1 LGGILS
7 NTRVHELAKELKISA
22 SALRKTLADLGI
34 VVKSHMSLLDE
45 DVTTKIRAMFNDQ
58 ISANKK
64 HDKDEA
70 QRQLKAQEEKARE
83 QKKEIDEK
91 KAIALQ
97 AEKEVKAQKAEQD
110 AKAKKA
116 EQEAQAKKAEIKAPE
131 QKNDNQDSAVIEK
144 KEDAKKSDRFA
155 SGEKRGRDQVIDR
168 THKKHDFK
176 HDSKKENTSHS
187 KPKSEPAKQM
197 IPLAS
202 TESILA
208 QLKKKSQPATTDS
221 YYHADNVEERKV
233 TQQKNNPADNR
244 DRRPGGYRGDNR
256 PPQQNR
262 ENRDNR
268 DRNAPSTYR
277 GNSDN
282 RRPFNKDGGRPSIDK
297 KPGFAGKDGGGRSFD
312 PRKKD
317 SHSIKSTVIDSSLA
331 PNAELA
337 KKAEIAK
344 KFGKNKKS
352 SKDFGDTSRHL
363 QNKIKSAKKRDKYT
377 DIPVELDE
385 SQISKNIK
393 MTLKK
398 TKKVK
403 KYHKEAQ
410 QVRITD
416 DGKVRIS
423 EFTSV
428 SELAN
433 ILGVASTEIITKFF
447 ALGQMV
453 TINQRLDRDSLE
465 LMCAEFEVEYEF
477 EDEVG
482 DEIIY
487 KDPEVFEDAEE
498 VERPPIVTI
507 MGHVDHGKTSILD
520 YIRHENVVAGESGGI
535 TQHIG
540 AYQIA
545 YNDRKITFLDTP
557 GHEAFSAMRA
567 RGANVTDIAVIVVA
581 ATDGVM
587 PQTVEAIDHARASG
601 VTLII
606 AINKVDLP
614 NINIDKTIS
623 QLLERGI
630 YLEGYGGDVLWT
642 KCSAQTGQG
651 INDLLDLILLTN
663 DMEEYKAKVGVPGEG
678 IVIESEKD
686 ASMGTIITVLLR
698 QGTIKKGDSI
708 ICGSTYGKVRKLE
721 DERGKELKVINAS
734 DVARLYGLNDVP
746 KAGDILN
753 VVDSDKI
760 AKNISS
766 ERTIIRRERENFQNK
781 ASLHNIFDRIKE
793 NETLTIDLIVKADTD
808 GSVEALCDS
817 FEKLSTDQ
825 VKVQIIRKSVGGINE
840 ADVSLAS
847 ASNAIIL
854 GFHVRTN
861 GKAQKQ
867 AESDGVEIKLYH
879 IIYDAIEDLRSA
891 MEGMLAPKIVE
902 KATGSA
908 RVKEVFKIKK
918 VGNIAGCAVESG
930 YIQNSGKAR
939 IFRNDVML
947 YEGKL
952 SSLKHF
958 SNDVKTVKAGT
969 ECGIGFENF
978 NDLKEGDVIES
989 FIEVEEKQKL

>member
-1 LGGILS
+1 MS

-34 VVKSHMSLLDE
+34 IVKSHMSLLDD
-45 DVTTKIRAMFNDQ
+45 DVASKIRAMFNDQ

-64 HDKDEA
+64 HDKEDA
-70 QRQLKAQEEKARE
+70 QRQQKAQEDKARE
-83 QKKEIDEK
+83 LKKEKEKEINEKREEAIKYEKKVAPIKEKRESEDFKKVEKSTSDEK
-91 KAIALQ
+91 KG
-97 AEKEVKAQKAEQD
+97 QD
-110 AKAKKA
+110 NFKQYSPKKT
-116 EQEAQAKKAEIKAPE
+116 EP
-131 QKNDNQDSAVIEK
+131 
-144 KEDAKKSDRFA
+144 
-155 SGEKRGRDQVIDR
+155 KR
-168 THKKHDFK
+168 
-176 HDSKKENTSHS
+176 ENTSHR
-187 KPKSEPAKQM
+187 KPKEDQNKDQNKVVLP
-197 IPLAS
+197 IAS

-208 QLKKKSQPATTDS
+208 QLKKKSQPATADS

-233 TQQKNNPADNR
+233 TQQKNQASDNR
-244 DRRPGGYRGDNR
+244 DRRPN
-256 PPQQNR
+256 
-262 ENRDNR
+262 
-268 DRNAPSTYR
+268 SYR

-282 RRPFNKDGGRPSIDK
+282 RGPNQNRDRNSQSNYRGNSDNRKPFNKDGERPNFDR
-297 KPGFAGKDGGGRSFD
+297 KPGFAGKDGGRNFD
-312 PRKKD
+312 AKKRD
-317 SHSIKSTVIDSSLA
+317 SHSIKSTVVGANDSVST
-331 PNAELA
+331 ELT
-337 KKAEIAK
+337 KKADFTK

-377 DIPVELDE
+377 DIPVEMDE

-410 QVRITD
+410 QNKLPD
-416 DGKVRIS
+416 DSVVKIS

-433 ILGVASTEIITKFF
+433 MLGVAPTEIIAKFF

-453 TINQRLDRDSLE
+453 TINQRLDKDSLE
-465 LMCAEFEVEYEF
+465 LMCAEFEIEYEF

-482 DEIIY
+482 DDIIY
-487 KDPEVFEDAEE
+487 KDTEVFEDAEE
-498 VERPPIVTI
+498 VDRPPIVTI

-540 AYQIA
+540 AYQIT

-567 RGANVTDIAVIVVA
+567 RGANLTDIAVIVVA

-587 PQTVEAIDHARASG
+587 PQTIEAIDHAKASG

-606 AINKVDLP
+606 AINKIDLP
-614 NINIDKTIS
+614 NVNIDRTIS
-623 QLLERGI
+623 QLLEKGI

-642 KCSAQTGQG
+642 KCSAHTGEG
-651 INDLLDLILLTN
+651 IDDLLDLMLLTT
-663 DMEEYKAKVGVPGEG
+663 DMEEYKAKLDVPGDG

-698 QGTIKKGDSI
+698 QGSLKKGDSI

-721 DERGKELKVINAS
+721 DERGKELKKLGAS

-753 VVDSDKI
+753 VVESDKI
-760 AKNISS
+760 AKSISS

-817 FEKLSTDQ
+817 FEKLSTDK

-840 ADVSLAS
+840 ADISLAS
-847 ASNAIIL
+847 ASNAIII

-867 AESDGVEIKLYH
+867 ADLDGVEIKLYH
-879 IIYDAIEDLRSA
+879 IIYDAIEELRSA
-891 MEGMLAPKIVE
+891 MEGMLAPKLVE
-902 KATGSA
+902 KSTGSA

-918 VGNIAGCAVESG
+918 VGNIAGCAVETG
-930 YIQNSGKAR
+930 YIENSGKAR
-939 IFRNDVML
+939 IYRNDVML

-958 SNDVKTVKAGT
+958 SNDVKVVRAGT
-969 ECGIGFENF
+969 ECGIGFENY

-989 FIEVEEKQKL
+989 YIEVEEKQKL

>member
-1 LGGILS
+1 MS

-70 QRQLKAQEEKARE
+70 QRLQKAQEDKARE
-83 QKKEIDEK
+83 HKKDIDEK
-91 KAIALQ
+91 KAAELKAAELKAAELK
-97 AEKEVKAQKAEQD
+97 AEK
-110 AKAKKA
+110 
-116 EQEAQAKKAEIKAPE
+116 QEALAKE
-131 QKNDNQDSAVIEK
+131 EK
-144 KEDAKKSDRFA
+144 KERESVKKSEKLT
-155 SGEKRGRDQVIDR
+155 SNEKRSKDQQVDRPHRKRDPKKE
-168 THKKHDFK
+168 THSSTKAKE
-176 HDSKKENTSHS
+176 DSKKIVL
-187 KPKSEPAKQM
+187 P
-197 IPLAS
+197 IAS

-233 TQQKNNPADNR
+233 TQQKSNTNDNR
-244 DRRPGGYRGDNR
+244 DRRSGGYRKDNR
-256 PPQQNR
+256 GTNQ
-262 ENRDNR
+262 NR
-268 DRNAPSTYR
+268 DRGSQGNYR
-277 GNSDN
+277 GNSDYK
-282 RRPFNKDGGRPSIDK
+282 RPYSKDGGRPSYDK
-297 KPGFAGKDGGGRSFD
+297 KPGFAGKDGGRSFD
-312 PRKKD
+312 ARKKD
-317 SHSIKSTVIDSSLA
+317 AHSIKSTIIDSSIS
-331 PNAELA
+331 PSAELA
-337 KKAEIAK
+337 KKAEAAK

-410 QVRITD
+410 QHKLPEDSVV
-416 DGKVRIS
+416 KIS

-433 ILGVASTEIITKFF
+433 ILGVAPTDIIAKFF

-453 TINQRLDRDSLE
+453 TINQRLDHDSLE
-465 LMCAEFEVEYEF
+465 LMCAEFDIEYEF
-477 EDEVG
+477 EDDVAE
-482 DEIIY
+482 EIIY
-487 KDPEVFEDAEE
+487 KDTDVFEDAEE
-498 VERPPIVTI
+498 IDRPPIVTI

-540 AYQIA
+540 AYQIT

-567 RGANVTDIAVIVVA
+567 RGANVTDIVVIVVA

-587 PQTVEAIDHARASG
+587 PQTIEAIDHAKASG
-601 VTLII
+601 VTIII

-614 NINIDKTIS
+614 NVNVDKTIS
-623 QLLERGI
+623 QLLEKGI

-642 KCSAQTGQG
+642 KCSAHTGQG
-651 INDLLDLILLTN
+651 INDLLDLILLTA
-663 DMEEYKAKVGVPGEG
+663 DVEEYKSKIDVPGDG
-678 IVIESEKD
+678 IVIESQKD
-686 ASMGTIITVLLR
+686 ASMGTIITLLLR
-698 QGTIKKGDSI
+698 QGSVKKGDSI

-721 DERGKELKVINAS
+721 DERGKELKELGPS

-753 VVDSDKI
+753 VVESDKI

-766 ERTIIRRERENFQNK
+766 ERTIIRRDRENFQNK

-793 NETLTIDLIVKADTD
+793 NETLTIDLIVKGDTD

-817 FEKLSTDQ
+817 FEKLSTEKI
-825 VKVQIIRKSVGGINE
+825 KVQIIRKAVGGINE

-861 GKAQKQ
+861 GKAQRQ
-867 AESDGVEIKLYH
+867 AELENVEIKLYN

-891 MEGMLAPKIVE
+891 MEGMLEPNLVE

-908 RVKEVFKIKK
+908 RVKEVFKVKK
-918 VGNIAGCAVESG
+918 VGNIAGCAVETG
-930 YIQNSGKAR
+930 FIQNTGKAR
-939 IFRNDVML
+939 IYRNDVML

-958 SNDVKTVKAGT
+958 ANDVKIVKAGT

>member
-1 LGGILS
+1 MS

-45 DVTTKIRAMFNDQ
+45 DVATKIRAMFNDQ
-58 ISANKK
+58 LSANKK
-64 HDKDEA
+64 HDKEDA
-70 QRQLKAQEEKARE
+70 QRQQKAQEDKARE
-83 QKKEIDEK
+83 KKKEIDEK
-91 KAIALQ
+91 R
-97 AEKEVKAQKAEQD
+97 AEA
-110 AKAKKA
+110 AKAKKKESSDNEKKVRTEKKKTDELSA
-116 EQEAQAKKAEIKAPE
+116 NRKKGEDNAKSRPSHKHET
-131 QKNDNQDSAVIEK
+131 KNDSSTQRK
-144 KEDAKKSDRFA
+144 P
-155 SGEKRGRDQVIDR
+155 
-168 THKKHDFK
+168 
-176 HDSKKENTSHS
+176 KENT
-187 KPKSEPAKQM
+187 KTNA

-202 TESILA
+202 TESVLA

-221 YYHADNVEERKV
+221 YYHSDNVEERKA
-233 TQQKNNPADNR
+233 TQQKAPSYQNR
-244 DRRPGGYRGDNR
+244 DRKPGGYRSNDN
-256 PPQQNR
+256 Q
-262 ENRDNR
+262 NR
-268 DRNAPSTYR
+268 DRNPRGNYR
-277 GNSDN
+277 GGAGGGDK
-282 RRPFNKDGGRPSIDK
+282 RPFNKDGARPNFDK
-297 KPGFAGKDGGGRSFD
+297 KPGFGGKDGGRNFD
-312 PRKKD
+312 PKKRD
-317 SHSIKSTVIDSSLA
+317 SHNIKSTIIGSNAA
-331 PNAELA
+331 PTTDLA
-337 KKAEIAK
+337 KKAEISK

-410 QVRITD
+410 QSKIPENSLV
-416 DGKVRIS
+416 KLS

-433 ILGVASTEIITKFF
+433 IIGVAPTDIIAKFF

-465 LMCAEFEVEYEF
+465 LMCAEFNIEYEF
-477 EDEVG
+477 EDEAV
-482 DEIIY
+482 DDIIY
-487 KDPEVFEDAEE
+487 KDTEVFDDAEE
-498 VERPPIVTI
+498 VDRPPIVTI

-540 AYQIA
+540 AYQIT
-545 YNDRKITFLDTP
+545 YNDKKITFLDTP

-587 PQTVEAIDHARASG
+587 PQTVEAIDHAKASG

-614 NINIDKTIS
+614 NVNVDKTIS
-623 QLLERGI
+623 QLLEKGI

-642 KCSAQTGQG
+642 KCSAHTGEG
-651 INDLLDLILLTN
+651 INDLLDLMLLTTEI
-663 DMEEYKAKVGVPGEG
+663 EEYKAKVDVPGEG

-686 ASMGTIITVLLR
+686 ASVGTIITVLLR
-698 QGTIKKGDSI
+698 QGSIKKGDSI

-721 DERGKELKVINAS
+721 DERGKELKSLGAS

-753 VVDSDKI
+753 VVESDKI

-793 NETLTIDLIVKADTD
+793 NEILSLDLIVKADTD

-847 ASNAIIL
+847 ASNAIIF

-861 GKAQKQ
+861 GKAEKQ
-867 AESDGVEIKLYH
+867 AENEGVEIKLYH

-891 MEGMLAPKIVE
+891 MEGMLAPKLVE

-918 VGNIAGCAVESG
+918 VGNIAGCAVEKG
-930 YIQNSGKAR
+930 YIENSGKAR
-939 IFRNDVML
+939 IYRNDVML

-958 SNDVKTVKAGT
+958 ANDVKVVKAGT
-969 ECGIGFENF
+969 ECGIGFENY

-989 FIEVEEKQKL
+989 YIEVEEKQKL

>member
-1 LGGILS
+1 MS

-22 SALRKTLADLGI
+22 SALKKTLADLGI
-34 VVKSHMSLLDE
+34 IVKSHMSLLDE
-45 DVTTKIRAMFNDQ
+45 DVANKIRSMFNAQ

-64 HDKDEA
+64 HDKEDA

-83 QKKEIDEK
+83 KKKELEEQRANAVKTAKKEEIVKEEKDEAK
-91 KAIALQ
+91 RS
-97 AEKEVKAQKAEQD
+97 ERPS
-110 AKAKKA
+110 KAKSDTENHARPRVNHPK
-116 EQEAQAKKAEIKAPE
+116 EQ
-131 QKNDNQDSAVIEK
+131 N
-144 KEDAKKSDRFA
+144 
-155 SGEKRGRDQVIDR
+155 
-168 THKKHDFK
+168 
-176 HDSKKENTSHS
+176 KENTSPKNS
-187 KPKSEPAKQM
+187 KDETKTKTTA
-197 IPLAS
+197 IPITS
-202 TESILA
+202 TASILA
-208 QLKKKSQPATTDS
+208 QLKKKSQPATADS
-221 YYHADNVEERKV
+221 YYHADNVEERKAN
-233 TQQKNNPADNR
+233 QQKNNDNR
-244 DRRPGGYRGDNR
+244 DRRSNYRGDK
-256 PPQQNR
+256 QN
-262 ENRDNR
+262 N
-268 DRNAPSTYR
+268 DRR
-277 GNSDN
+277 K
-282 RRPFNKDGGRPSIDK
+282 PFNKDGGRPSFDK
-297 KPGFAGKDGGGRSFD
+297 KPGFAGKDGGRKFD
-312 PRKKD
+312 PKKRD
-317 SHSIKSTVIDSSLA
+317 SHNIKSTVIAPSIASTDDLA
-331 PNAELA
+331 NKP
-337 KKAEIAK
+337 EISK
-344 KFGKNKKS
+344 KFGKSKKS

-377 DIPVELDE
+377 SIPTELDE

-403 KYHKEAQ
+403 KYHKEVKQKLPEDA
-410 QVRITD
+410 VVKIT
-416 DGKVRIS
+416 

-433 ILGVASTEIITKFF
+433 ILGVAATDIIAKFF
-447 ALGQMV
+447 GLGQMV

-465 LMCAEFEVEYEF
+465 LMCTEFGIDYEF

-482 DEIIY
+482 EEIIY
-487 KDPEVFEDAEE
+487 KDAEVFQDAEE

-520 YIRHENVVAGESGGI
+520 YIRNENVVAGESGGI

-540 AYQIA
+540 AYQIS

-587 PQTVEAIDHARASG
+587 PQTIEAIDHAKASG

-606 AINKVDLP
+606 AINKIDLP
-614 NINIDKTIS
+614 SVNIDKTIS
-623 QLLERGI
+623 QLLEKGI

-642 KCSAQTGQG
+642 KCSAHTGEG
-651 INDLLDLILLTN
+651 INDLLDLMLLTS
-663 DMEEYKAKVGVPGEG
+663 DVEEYTAKADIPGEG
-678 IVIESEKD
+678 IVIEAEKD

-698 QGTIKKGDSI
+698 QGSIKKGDSI

-721 DERGKELKVINAS
+721 DERGKELKKLGPS

-753 VVDSDKI
+753 VVESDKV

-817 FEKLSTDQ
+817 FEKLSTEQ
-825 VKVQIIRKSVGGINE
+825 IKVQIIRKSVGGINE

-847 ASNAIIL
+847 ASNAIII

-867 AESDGVEIKLYH
+867 AELEGVEIKLYH
-879 IIYDAIEDLRSA
+879 IIYDAIEELRSA
-891 MEGMLAPKIVE
+891 MEGMLAPKLVE
-902 KATGSA
+902 KSTGSA

-918 VGNIAGCAVESG
+918 VGNIAGCAVETG
-930 YIQNSGKAR
+930 YIENSGKAR
-939 IFRNDVML
+939 IYRNDVML

-958 SNDVKTVKAGT
+958 SNDVKVVKAGT

-989 FIEVEEKQKL
+989 YIEVEEKQKL

>member
-1 LGGILS
+1 MS
-7 NTRVHELAKELKISA
+7 NTKVHELAKELKISS

-34 VVKSHMSLLDE
+34 VVKSHMSLLDD
-45 DVTTKIRAMFNDQ
+45 DVTMKIRAMFNDQ

-64 HDKDEA
+64 HDKEDA
-70 QRQLKAQEEKARE
+70 QRQQKALEDKARE
-83 QKKEIDEK
+83 QKKTKEI
-91 KAIALQ
+91 
-97 AEKEVKAQKAEQD
+97 
-110 AKAKKA
+110 
-116 EQEAQAKKAEIKAPE
+116 
-131 QKNDNQDSAVIEK
+131 NEK
-144 KEDAKKSDRFA
+144 KEEAIRTEKKVAPVVAKERRESDY
-155 SGEKRGRDQVIDR
+155 
-168 THKKHDFK
+168 
-176 HDSKKENTSHS
+176 SKKPERVTSEEKKGQDSVKEHPVRTSEPRKDNTSPR
-187 KPKSEPAKQM
+187 KAKEEPKQEPKKTVLP
-197 IPLAS
+197 IAS

-233 TQQKNNPADNR
+233 TQQKSQSDNR
-244 DRRPGGYRGDNR
+244 ERRPGGYRNDNYRGGDNR
-256 PPQQNR
+256 GG
-262 ENRDNR
+262 DNR
-268 DRNAPSTYR
+268 GTGAPRSSQGGYR
-277 GNSDN
+277 GSSDN
-282 RRPFNKDGGRPSIDK
+282 RKPFNKDGARPPFDR
-297 KPGFAGKDGGGRSFD
+297 KPGFAGKDGGRSFD
-312 PRKKD
+312 PKKRD
-317 SHSIKSTVIDSSLA
+317 AHSIKSTVIDSSA
-331 PNAELA
+331 SATADLA
-337 KKAEIAK
+337 KKAEISK

-410 QVRITD
+410 QNKLPD
-416 DGKVRIS
+416 DSVVKIS

-433 ILGVASTEIITKFF
+433 ILGVAPTEIITKFF

-465 LMCAEFEVEYEF
+465 LMCAEFEIEYEF

-482 DEIIY
+482 EELIY
-487 KDPEVFEDAEE
+487 QDTEEFEDAEE
-498 VERPPIVTI
+498 TDRPPIVTI

-540 AYQIA
+540 AYQIT
-545 YNDRKITFLDTP
+545 YNDKKITFLDTP

-587 PQTVEAIDHARASG
+587 PQTIEAIDHAKASG

-614 NINIDKTIS
+614 GVNIDKTIS
-623 QLLERGI
+623 QLLEKGV

-642 KCSAQTGQG
+642 KCSARTGEG
-651 INDLLDLILLTN
+651 IDDLLDLMLLTS
-663 DMEEYKAKVGVPGEG
+663 DMEEYKAKCDVPGEG

-698 QGTIKKGDSI
+698 QGSLKKGDSI

-721 DERGKELKVINAS
+721 DERGKELKSIGAS

-753 VVDSDKI
+753 AVESDKI
-760 AKNISS
+760 AKSISS

-793 NETLTIDLIVKADTD
+793 NEILTLDLIVKADTD

-817 FEKLSTDQ
+817 FEKLSTEK

-847 ASNAIIL
+847 ASNAIII

-867 AESDGVEIKLYH
+867 AEIDGVEIKLYH
-879 IIYDAIEDLRSA
+879 IIYDAIEELRSA
-891 MEGMLAPKIVE
+891 MEGMLAPKLVE

-930 YIQNSGKAR
+930 YIENSGKAR
-939 IFRNDVML
+939 IYRNDVML

-958 SNDVKTVKAGT
+958 SNDAKVVRAGT
-969 ECGIGFENF
+969 ECGIGFENY

-989 FIEVEEKQKL
+989 YIEVEEKQKL

>member
-1 LGGILS
+1 MS

-22 SALRKTLADLGI
+22 SALKKTLADLGI
-34 VVKSHMSLLDE
+34 VVKSHMSLLDD
-45 DVTTKIRAMFNDQ
+45 DVATKIRAMFNDQ

-64 HDKDEA
+64 HDKEDA
-70 QRQLKAQEEKARE
+70 QRQIKAQEDKARE
-83 QKKEIDEK
+83 KKKEVEEERAKAAKAVKKDETAQVKKEKNDTKRNEKVVKDNSSLEQDTKNRPSHKKESNKDHSSTK
-91 KAIALQ
+91 KA
-97 AEKEVKAQKAEQD
+97 KEE
-110 AKAKKA
+110 
-116 EQEAQAKKAEIKAPE
+116 
-131 QKNDNQDSAVIEK
+131 
-144 KEDAKKSDRFA
+144 
-155 SGEKRGRDQVIDR
+155 
-168 THKKHDFK
+168 
-176 HDSKKENTSHS
+176 
-187 KPKSEPAKQM
+187 PKTNA
-197 IPLAS
+197 IPMAS
-202 TESILA
+202 TASILA

-221 YYHADNVEERKV
+221 YYHVDNVEERKAN
-233 TQQKNNPADNR
+233 QQKNND
-244 DRRPGGYRGDNR
+244 
-256 PPQQNR
+256 
-262 ENRDNR
+262 NRDNR
-268 DRNAPSTYR
+268 RGGYR
-277 GNSDN
+277 SDN
-282 RRPFNKDGGRPSIDK
+282 QNRDKRKPFTKDGGRPPYDK
-297 KPGFAGKDGGGRSFD
+297 KPGFAGKDGGRKFD
-312 PRKKD
+312 SKKRD
-317 SHSIKSTVIDSSLA
+317 SHNIKNSVIAPSIAPANDLA
-331 PNAELA
+331 NKP
-337 KKAEIAK
+337 EISK

-377 DIPVELDE
+377 NIPVELDE

-403 KYHKEAQ
+403 KYHKESKQ
-410 QVRITD
+410 KQLPD
-416 DGKVRIS
+416 DAIVKIS

-433 ILGVASTEIITKFF
+433 ILGVAATDIIAKFF
-447 ALGQMV
+447 GLGQMV

-465 LMCAEFEVEYEF
+465 LMCAEFGIDYEF

-482 DEIIY
+482 EEIIY
-487 KDPEVFEDAEE
+487 KDAEVFEDAEE

-520 YIRHENVVAGESGGI
+520 YIRNENVVAGESGGI

-540 AYQIA
+540 AYQIS

-587 PQTVEAIDHARASG
+587 PQTIEAIDHAKASG

-606 AINKVDLP
+606 AINKIDLP
-614 NINIDKTIS
+614 NVNIDKTIS
-623 QLLERGI
+623 QLLEKGI

-642 KCSAQTGQG
+642 KCSAHTGEG
-651 INDLLDLILLTN
+651 INDLLDLMLLTT
-663 DMEEYKAKVGVPGEG
+663 DVEEYKAKKDIPGEG

-686 ASMGTIITVLLR
+686 ASMGTIITLLLR
-698 QGTIKKGDSI
+698 QGSIKKGDSI

-721 DERGKELKVINAS
+721 DERGKELKKLGPS

-753 VVDSDKI
+753 VVESDKV

-825 VKVQIIRKSVGGINE
+825 IKVQIIRKSVGGINE

-847 ASNAIIL
+847 ASNAIII

-861 GKAQKQ
+861 GKAQKL
-867 AESDGVEIKLYH
+867 AELEGVEIKLYH
-879 IIYDAIEDLRSA
+879 IIYDAIEELRSA
-891 MEGMLAPKIVE
+891 MEGMLAPKLVE

-918 VGNIAGCAVESG
+918 VGNIAGCAVETG
-930 YIQNSGKAR
+930 YIENSGKAR
-939 IFRNDVML
+939 IYRNDVML

-958 SNDVKTVKAGT
+958 ANDVKVVKAGT

-989 FIEVEEKQKL
+989 YIEVEEKQKL

>member
-1 LGGILS
+1 MGGILS

-22 SALRKTLADLGI
+22 SALKKTLADLGI
-34 VVKSHMSLLDE
+34 VVKSHMSLLDD
-45 DVTTKIRAMFNDQ
+45 DVATKIRAMFNDQ

-64 HDKDEA
+64 HDKEDA
-70 QRQLKAQEEKARE
+70 QRQLKAQEDKARE
-83 QKKEIDEK
+83 KKKELE
-91 KAIALQ
+91 
-97 AEKEVKAQKAEQD
+97 EER
-110 AKAKKA
+110 AKASKSVSKDETA
-116 EQEAQAKKAEIKAPE
+116 PAKK
-131 QKNDNQDSAVIEK
+131 EK
-144 KEDAKKSDRFA
+144 TETKRSERAF
-155 SGEKRGRDQVIDR
+155 GEKRDNQHQNKAR
-168 THKKHDFK
+168 TSHKKESNKDH
-176 HDSKKENTSHS
+176 SSAKKT
-187 KPKSEPAKQM
+187 KDDTATAA
-197 IPLAS
+197 IPMAS
-202 TESILA
+202 TASILA
-208 QLKKKSQPATTDS
+208 QLKKKSQPATEDS
-221 YYHADNVEERKV
+221 YYHASNVEERKAN
-233 TQQKNNPADNR
+233 QQKNTDNRDKRGGYRNDNQNR
-244 DRRPGGYRGDNR
+244 DRRK
-256 PPQQNR
+256 
-262 ENRDNR
+262 
-268 DRNAPSTYR
+268 
-277 GNSDN
+277 
-282 RRPFNKDGGRPSIDK
+282 PFNKDGGRPPYDK
-297 KPGFAGKDGGGRSFD
+297 KPGFAGKDGGRKFD
-312 PRKKD
+312 TKKRD
-317 SHSIKSTVIDSSLA
+317 SHSIKSSVIA
-331 PNAELA
+331 PGIAPADDLA
-337 KKAEIAK
+337 KKQEISK

-377 DIPVELDE
+377 SIPVELDE

-403 KYHKEAQ
+403 KYHKEAKQ
-410 QVRITD
+410 KQLPEDAVVRIT
-416 DGKVRIS
+416 

-433 ILGVASTEIITKFF
+433 ILGVAATDIIAKFF

-465 LMCAEFEVEYEF
+465 LMCTEFGIDYEF
-477 EDEVG
+477 EDEIG
-482 DEIIY
+482 EEIIY
-487 KDPEVFEDAEE
+487 KDAEVFEDAEE

-520 YIRHENVVAGESGGI
+520 YIRNENVVAGESGGI

-540 AYQIA
+540 AYQIT

-587 PQTVEAIDHARASG
+587 PQTIEAIDHAKASG

-606 AINKVDLP
+606 AINKIDLP
-614 NINIDKTIS
+614 NVNVDKTIS
-623 QLLERGI
+623 QLLEKGI

-642 KCSAQTGQG
+642 KCSAHTGEG
-651 INDLLDLILLTN
+651 INDLLDLMLLTT
-663 DMEEYKAKVGVPGEG
+663 DVEEYKAKTDIPGEG

-686 ASMGTIITVLLR
+686 ASMGTIITLLLR
-698 QGTIKKGDSI
+698 QGSLKKGDSI

-721 DERGKELKVINAS
+721 DERGNELKELGAS

-753 VVDSDKI
+753 VVESDKV

-817 FEKLSTDQ
+817 FEKLSTEKI
-825 VKVQIIRKSVGGINE
+825 KVQIIRKSVGGINE

-847 ASNAIIL
+847 ASNAIII

-861 GKAQKQ
+861 GKAQKL
-867 AESDGVEIKLYH
+867 AENDGVEIKLYH
-879 IIYDAIEDLRSA
+879 IIYDAIEELRSA
-891 MEGMLAPKIVE
+891 MEGMLAPKLVE

-918 VGNIAGCAVESG
+918 VGNIAGCAVETG
-930 YIQNSGKAR
+930 YIENSGKAR
-939 IFRNDVML
+939 IYRNDVML

-958 SNDVKTVKAGT
+958 ANDVKVVKAGT

>member
-1 LGGILS
+1 MS

-22 SALRKTLADLGI
+22 SALKKTLADLGI
-34 VVKSHMSLLDE
+34 VVKSHMSLLEE
-45 DVTTKIRAMFNDQ
+45 DVANKIRAMFNDQ
-58 ISANKK
+58 LSANKK
-64 HDKDEA
+64 HDKEDAE
-70 QRQLKAQEEKARE
+70 RQLKAQEDKARE
-83 QKKEIDEK
+83 KKKEIDDR
-91 KAIALQ
+91 
-97 AEKEVKAQKAEQD
+97 KAEAAEA
-110 AKAKKA
+110 AKA
-116 EQEAQAKKAEIKAPE
+116 
-131 QKNDNQDSAVIEK
+131 EK
-144 KEDAKKSDRFA
+144 KEAEMKAAILREKREKEAALKEKEEAKKKAKVTSE
-155 SGEKRGRDQVIDR
+155 EKNDKELAKSH
-168 THKKHDFK
+168 TPKKSEHKK
-176 HDSKKENTSHS
+176 DSASHGKTKEEPKKSV
-187 KPKSEPAKQM
+187 

-202 TESILA
+202 TASILA
-208 QLKKKSQPATTDS
+208 QLKKKSQPATADS

-233 TQQKNNPADNR
+233 TNQRTPNNDNR
-244 DRRPGGYRGDNR
+244 DRRPGGYRGDSR
-256 PPQQNR
+256 GPSQ
-262 ENRDNR
+262 NR
-268 DRNAPSTYR
+268 DRNSSSNYR
-277 GNSDN
+277 GNSSN
-282 RRPFNKDGGRPSIDK
+282 SRPPYNKDGGRPSFDK
-297 KPGFAGKDGGGRSFD
+297 KPGFAGKDGARSFD
-312 PRKKD
+312 GKKRD
-317 SHSIKSTVIDSSLA
+317 AHSIKSTIIDSSISA
-331 PNAELA
+331 NPDLA
-337 KKAEIAK
+337 KKAEAAK

-377 DIPVELDE
+377 EMPVELDE

-410 QVRITD
+410 QSNVHD
-416 DGKVRIS
+416 DGRVRIS

-433 ILGVASTEIITKFF
+433 ILGVAPTEIITKFF
-447 ALGQMV
+447 NLGQMV

-465 LMCAEFEVEYEF
+465 LMCAEFEIEYEF
-477 EDEVG
+477 EDEAG
-482 DEIIY
+482 EEIIY
-487 KDPEVFEDAEE
+487 GDTEIFEDAEE

-540 AYQIA
+540 AYQIT
-545 YNDRKITFLDTP
+545 YNERKITFLDTP

-567 RGANVTDIAVIVVA
+567 RGANLTDIAVIVVA

-587 PQTVEAIDHARASG
+587 PQTIEAIDHAKASG
-601 VTLII
+601 VTII
-606 AINKVDLP
+606 VAINKVDLP

-642 KCSAQTGQG
+642 KCSAHTGAG
-651 INDLLDLILLTN
+651 IDDLLDSILLTT
-663 DMEEYKAKVGVPGEG
+663 DIDEYKSKIDVPGEG
-678 IVIESEKD
+678 VVIESEKD

-698 QGTIKKGDSI
+698 QGTLKKGNSI

-721 DERGKELKVINAS
+721 DERGKELKKMGSS

-746 KAGDILN
+746 KAGDIIN
-753 VVDSDKI
+753 VVESDKV
-760 AKNISS
+760 AKSISS
-766 ERTIIRRERENFQNK
+766 DRTIIRRERENFQNK
-781 ASLHNIFDRIKE
+781 ASLHNIFDRIKA

-817 FEKLSTDQ
+817 FEKLSTEKI
-825 VKVQIIRKSVGGINE
+825 KVQIIRKAVGGINE

-867 AESDGVEIKLYH
+867 ADVEKVEIKLYH
-879 IIYDAIEDLRSA
+879 IIYDAIEELRSA
-891 MEGMLAPKIVE
+891 MEGMLAPKLVE

-918 VGNIAGCAVESG
+918 LGNIAGCAVESG
-930 YIQNSGKAR
+930 YIENSGKAR
-939 IFRNDVML
+939 IYRNDVML

-958 SNDVKTVKAGT
+958 SNDVKVVKAGT
-969 ECGIGFENF
+969 ECGIGFENY